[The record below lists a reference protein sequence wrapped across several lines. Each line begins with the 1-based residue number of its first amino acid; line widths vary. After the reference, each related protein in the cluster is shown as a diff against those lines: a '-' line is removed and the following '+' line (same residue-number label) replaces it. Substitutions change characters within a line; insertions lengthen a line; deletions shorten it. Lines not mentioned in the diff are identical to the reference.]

1 MFDQNFNLSDSNVL
15 DNIFQLPTLV
25 VESGLGRSDLITPVV
40 PKSLQ
45 GMDSDFVSNSVE
57 EYQLGQENRWPSSQS
72 LFSWSNDD
80 DFLTGQSNFVSFS
93 SSVDLASNTLATA
106 RAIAVGSST
115 TSYTDSVGSTDTN
128 NYYCFSLANSGN
140 FNLGLTGMT
149 ADADV
154 QLLNSSGS
162 VIASSLRGGS
172 NPERIT
178 RQLSAGTYYIRVYC
192 YTGNTNYNI
201 AVSAAPLAPVDLAG
215 NTLATARA
223 ITVGSSTTS
232 YTDWV
237 GSTDTNDYY
246 RFTLAN
252 SGNFNLGLT
261 GMTADADV
269 QLLNS
274 SGSVIASSV
283 RAGTA
288 SESITS
294 QLSAGTYYIR
304 VYPYTGDTNYNLAV
318 SAAPLAPVDLA
329 GNTLATAR
337 AITVG
342 SSTTSYTDWVGSTDT
357 NDYYRFTLANSGNFN
372 LGLTGMTADA
382 DVQLLNSSGS
392 VIASSTNV
400 GTASESITSQL
411 SAGTYYIRVYP
422 YTGDTNYN
430 LAVSATTAT
439 VTPGYSA
446 ISGYGLVNAAKA
458 VAGALNQSPFA
469 NVPTFGGANDWG
481 VNLVNA
487 PEAWARGYTGQGV
500 VVAVLDT
507 GVDRNHADLAGNIWT
522 NAGEIANDGLD
533 NDGNG
538 YVDDVYGWNFANGN
552 NNTLDGNRHGTH
564 VAGTIAAANNG
575 FGATG
580 VAYNSRIM
588 PVKVLSDSGSGSYS
602 GVAQGIRYAVDNG
615 ADVINMSLGGG
626 STDSAVQSALQ
637 YASSRGVIVVM
648 AAGNAGAAQPGYPA
662 SSATS
667 WGLAVGAVDSSN
679 QMASFSNRAGSNSSM
694 RYVTA
699 PGVQVYST
707 LPNGGYG
714 FLSGTSMAAPH
725 VAGVVALM
733 LSANPNLTDAQVRQI
748 ITATAG
754 NVA

>member
-72 LFSWSNDD
+72 LSSWSNDD

-115 TSYTDSVGSTDTN
+115 NSYTDSVGSTDTN

-192 YTGNTNYNI
+192 YTGN
-201 AVSAAPLAPVDLAG
+201 
-215 NTLATARA
+215 
-223 ITVGSSTTS
+223 
-232 YTDWV
+232 
-237 GSTDTNDYY
+237 
-246 RFTLAN
+246 
-252 SGNFNLGLT
+252 
-261 GMTADADV
+261 
-269 QLLNS
+269 
-274 SGSVIASSV
+274 
-283 RAGTA
+283 
-288 SESITS
+288 
-294 QLSAGTYYIR
+294 
-304 VYPYTGDTNYNLAV
+304 TNYNLAV

-392 VIASSTNV
+392 VIASSTNG

-411 SAGTYYIRVYP
+411 GAGTYYIRVYP

-446 ISGYGLVNAAKA
+446 ISGYGLVNAAAA

>member
-274 SGSVIASSV
+274 SGSVIASSTNV
-283 RAGTA
+283 GTA

-304 VYPYTGDTNYNLAV
+304 VYCYTGNTNYNIAV

>member
-72 LFSWSNDD
+72 LSSWSNDD

-115 TSYTDSVGSTDTN
+115 NSYTDSVGSTDTN
-128 NYYCFSLANSGN
+128 DYYCFSLANSGN

-192 YTGNTNYNI
+192 YTGNTNYN
-201 AVSAAPLAPVDLAG
+201 
-215 NTLATARA
+215 
-223 ITVGSSTTS
+223 
-232 YTDWV
+232 
-237 GSTDTNDYY
+237 
-246 RFTLAN
+246 
-252 SGNFNLGLT
+252 
-261 GMTADADV
+261 
-269 QLLNS
+269 
-274 SGSVIASSV
+274 
-283 RAGTA
+283 
-288 SESITS
+288 
-294 QLSAGTYYIR
+294 
-304 VYPYTGDTNYNLAV
+304 LAV

-357 NDYYRFTLANSGNFN
+357 NDYYRFSLANSGNFN
-372 LGLTGMTADA
+372 LGLTGLTADA

-564 VAGTIAAANNG
+564 VAGTIAAGNNG

>member
-274 SGSVIASSV
+274 SGSVIASSTNV
-283 RAGTA
+283 GTA

-304 VYPYTGDTNYNLAV
+304 VYPYTGDTNYNIAV

-446 ISGYGLVNAAKA
+446 ISGYGLVNAARA

-469 NVPTFGGANDWG
+469 DVPTFGGANDWG

-487 PEAWARGYTGQGV
+487 PEAWARGYTGQGI

>member
-1 MFDQNFNLSDSNVL
+1 MLDQSFNLSDSNVL
-15 DNIFQLPTLV
+15 DDIFQLPTLGV
-25 VESGLGRSDLITPVV
+25 GSGLGRSDLITPFVR
-40 PKSLQ
+40 KSLQ
-45 GMDSDFVSNSVE
+45 GLDSDFLSNSLE
-57 EYQLGQENRWPSSQS
+57 EYQLELKNRWQSSES
-72 LFSWSNDD
+72 LSSWPQDG
-80 DFLTGQSNFVSFS
+80 DFLTGQSSFVGLVS
-93 SSVDLASNTLATA
+93 S
-106 RAIAVGSST
+106 
-115 TSYTDSVGSTDTN
+115 
-128 NYYCFSLANSGN
+128 
-140 FNLGLTGMT
+140 
-149 ADADV
+149 
-154 QLLNSSGS
+154 
-162 VIASSLRGGS
+162 
-172 NPERIT
+172 
-178 RQLSAGTYYIRVYC
+178 
-192 YTGNTNYNI
+192 
-201 AVSAAPLAPVDLAG
+201 VDLAG

-269 QLLNS
+269 RLLNS

-288 SESITS
+288 SESITR

-304 VYPYTGDTNYNLAV
+304 VYPYTGNTNYNLAV

-357 NDYYRFTLANSGNFN
+357 NDYYRFTLANSSNFN
-372 LGLTGMTADA
+372 LGLTGLTADG

-392 VIASSTNV
+392 VIASSV
-400 GTASESITSQL
+400 RAGTASESITSQL

-422 YTGDTNYN
+422 YSGNTNYN

-469 NVPTFGGANDWG
+469 DVPTFGGANDWG

-564 VAGTIAAANNG
+564 VAGTIAAVNNG

-662 SSATS
+662 SNATS
-667 WGLAVGAVDSSN
+667 WGLAVGAVNSSN

-748 ITATAG
+748 ITTTAG

>member
-72 LFSWSNDD
+72 LSSWSNDD

-115 TSYTDSVGSTDTN
+115 NSYTDSVGSTDTN

-192 YTGNTNYNI
+192 YTGNTNYN
-201 AVSAAPLAPVDLAG
+201 
-215 NTLATARA
+215 
-223 ITVGSSTTS
+223 
-232 YTDWV
+232 
-237 GSTDTNDYY
+237 
-246 RFTLAN
+246 
-252 SGNFNLGLT
+252 
-261 GMTADADV
+261 
-269 QLLNS
+269 
-274 SGSVIASSV
+274 
-283 RAGTA
+283 
-288 SESITS
+288 
-294 QLSAGTYYIR
+294 
-304 VYPYTGDTNYNLAV
+304 LAV

-372 LGLTGMTADA
+372 LGLTGMTADP

-392 VIASSTNV
+392 VIASSTNG

-411 SAGTYYIRVYP
+411 GAGTYYIRVYP

-446 ISGYGLVNAAKA
+446 ISGYGLVNAAAA

>member
-1 MFDQNFNLSDSNVL
+1 MLDERFNLSDSNVL
-15 DNIFQLPTLV
+15 DDIFQLPTLV
-25 VESGLGRSDLITPVV
+25 VESGLGRSDLITPVFR
-40 PKSLQ
+40 KSLQ
-45 GMDSDFVSNSVE
+45 GMDSSFLSNSLE
-57 EYQLGQENRWPSSQS
+57 EYQLGLENRWQSSQS
-72 LFSWSNDD
+72 LSSWPNDG
-80 DFLTGQSNFVSFS
+80 DFLTGQSSFVGLS
-93 SSVDLASNTLATA
+93 SS
-106 RAIAVGSST
+106 
-115 TSYTDSVGSTDTN
+115 
-128 NYYCFSLANSGN
+128 
-140 FNLGLTGMT
+140 
-149 ADADV
+149 
-154 QLLNSSGS
+154 
-162 VIASSLRGGS
+162 
-172 NPERIT
+172 
-178 RQLSAGTYYIRVYC
+178 
-192 YTGNTNYNI
+192 
-201 AVSAAPLAPVDLAG
+201 VDLAG
-215 NTLATARA
+215 NTLATARD
-223 ITVGSSTTS
+223 ITIGATPTTYSDFVGSTDSNDYYRFSLGTTS
-232 YTDWV
+232 NFSLDLTGLSANANVSLLDSNGRVITKSTNGGTSNESITRQLNAGTYYVLVYPHSGSTNYNLSLAAASVTIPDNAGNTLATARDITIGATPTSYSDFV

-246 RFTLAN
+246 RF
-252 SGNFNLGLT
+252 SLGDISDFSLNLT
-261 GMTADADV
+261 GLSADADV
-269 QLLNS
+269 SLLDSN
-274 SGSVIASSV
+274 GSVITSSTN
-283 RAGTA
+283 GSNS
-288 SESITS
+288 SESITR
-294 QLSAGTYYIR
+294 QLNAGTYYVL
-304 VYPYTGDTNYNLAV
+304 VYPLSGSTNYNL
-318 SAAPLAPVDLA
+318 SLAAASVTIPDNA

-337 AITVG
+337 DITIG
-342 SSTTSYTDWVGSTDT
+342 ATPTSYSDFVGSTDT
-357 NDYYRFTLANSGNFN
+357 NDYYRFS
-372 LGLTGMTADA
+372 LGDISDFSLNLTGLSADA
-382 DVQLLNSSGS
+382 DVSLLDSNGS
-392 VIASSTNV
+392 VITSSTN
-400 GTASESITSQL
+400 GSNSSESITRQL
-411 SAGTYYIRVYP
+411 SAGTYFVRVYP
-422 YTGDTNYN
+422 YSGSTNYN
-430 LAVSATTAT
+430 LTLSATTAT

-446 ISGYGLVNAAKA
+446 ISGYGLVNAAAA

-487 PEAWARGYTGQGV
+487 PEAWASGYTGQGI

-533 NDGNG
+533 NDSNG

-648 AAGNAGAAQPGYPA
+648 AAGNEGAAQPGYPA

-694 RYVTA
+694 SYVTA

-714 FLSGTSMAAPH
+714 FLSGTSMATPH

-733 LSANPNLTDAQVRQI
+733 LNANPNLTDAQVRQI

>member
-72 LFSWSNDD
+72 LSSWSNDD

-115 TSYTDSVGSTDTN
+115 NSYTDSVGSTDTN
-128 NYYCFSLANSGN
+128 DYYCFSLANSGN

-162 VIASSLRGGS
+162 VIASSTNGG
-172 NPERIT
+172 
-178 RQLSAGTYYIRVYC
+178 
-192 YTGNTNYNI
+192 
-201 AVSAAPLAPVDLAG
+201 
-215 NTLATARA
+215 
-223 ITVGSSTTS
+223 TV
-232 YTDWV
+232 
-237 GSTDTNDYY
+237 
-246 RFTLAN
+246 
-252 SGNFNLGLT
+252 
-261 GMTADADV
+261 
-269 QLLNS
+269 
-274 SGSVIASSV
+274 
-283 RAGTA
+283 

-392 VIASSTNV
+392 VIASSTNG
-400 GTASESITSQL
+400 GTVSESITSQL

>member
-93 SSVDLASNTLATA
+93 SSVDLAGNTLATA
-106 RAIAVGSST
+106 RAITVGSST
-115 TSYTDSVGSTDTN
+115 TSYTDWVGSTDTN

-201 AVSAAPLAPVDLAG
+201 
-215 NTLATARA
+215 
-223 ITVGSSTTS
+223 
-232 YTDWV
+232 
-237 GSTDTNDYY
+237 
-246 RFTLAN
+246 
-252 SGNFNLGLT
+252 
-261 GMTADADV
+261 
-269 QLLNS
+269 
-274 SGSVIASSV
+274 
-283 RAGTA
+283 
-288 SESITS
+288 
-294 QLSAGTYYIR
+294 
-304 VYPYTGDTNYNLAV
+304 AV

>member
-57 EYQLGQENRWPSSQS
+57 EYQLGQENRWSSSQS

-115 TSYTDSVGSTDTN
+115 NSYTDSVGSTDTN
-128 NYYCFSLANSGN
+128 NYYCFSLANSGK

-192 YTGNTNYNI
+192 YTGNTNYNL

-246 RFTLAN
+246 CFTLAN

-318 SAAPLAPVDLA
+318 SA
-329 GNTLATAR
+329 
-337 AITVG
+337 
-342 SSTTSYTDWVGSTDT
+342 
-357 NDYYRFTLANSGNFN
+357 
-372 LGLTGMTADA
+372 
-382 DVQLLNSSGS
+382 
-392 VIASSTNV
+392 
-400 GTASESITSQL
+400 
-411 SAGTYYIRVYP
+411 
-422 YTGDTNYN
+422 
-430 LAVSATTAT
+430 TTAT

-458 VAGALNQSPFA
+458 VAGALNQTPFA
-469 NVPTFGGANDWG
+469 DVPTFGGANDWG

-487 PEAWARGYTGQGV
+487 PEAWASGYTGQGI

-748 ITATAG
+748 ITDTAG

>member
-162 VIASSLRGGS
+162 VIASSTNVGTAS
-172 NPERIT
+172 ESIT
-178 RQLSAGTYYIRVYC
+178 SQLSAGTYYIRVYP

-274 SGSVIASSV
+274 SGSVIASSTNV
-283 RAGTA
+283 GTA

-304 VYPYTGDTNYNLAV
+304 VYPYTGNTNYNIAV